1 MKIIIII
8 LILVILIVINY
19 NIVVDDRVTKGHS
32 IQPYNFMNE
41 YSLVEKKNIICILTV
56 RPCIKTYNFIKELK
70 LKSNYEIFIV
80 IDDNKYD
87 IPNYDG
93 VVKVI
98 KINNEES
105 EAKGYK
111 NSILWLN
118 GKAGS
123 RDKALYYFNRY
134 YTNYD
139 NIWFIED
146 DVFIPKINTIK
157 DIDNKYIEADLLT
170 SGHEIVYEKRY
181 DWHWGT
187 VQKHIKI
194 DLPYA
199 KSMICAIRCS
209 RKMMISI
216 DDYVKKYNNLFLDEA
231 LFNTIA
237 LHNELDVKAIPELST
252 IVWKRGWFF
261 TGWVL
266 GDIKTTNLYH
276 PIKDIQQ
283 QYDFRKNI
291 L

>member
-8 LILVILIVINY
+8 LILVMLIFINY
-19 NIVVDDRVTKGHS
+19 YIAVDNRVVEKYN

-41 YSLVEKKNIICILTV
+41 YSPAERKNIICILTV

-70 LKSNYEIFIV
+70 LKSDYEVFIV

-98 KINNEES
+98 KIKNEES
-105 EAKGYK
+105 ESIGYK
-111 NSILWLN
+111 NTILWLN
-118 GKAGS
+118 GRAGS

-139 NIWFIED
+139 NIWFLED
-146 DVFIPKINTIK
+146 DVFIPRINTIK
-157 DIDNKYIEADLLT
+157 DIDNKYIEGDLLT
-170 SGHEIVYEKRY
+170 SDHEIVYEKRY
-181 DWHWGT
+181 DWHWVL
-187 VQKHIKI
+187 VQNHIKI

-209 RKMMISI
+209 RKMMICI

-252 IVWKRGWFF
+252 IHWKKD
-261 TGWVL
+261 WVL
-266 GDIKTTNLYH
+266 EDIKKTNLYH

>member
-19 NIVVDDRVTKGHS
+19 NIVVDDGVIEKSS
-32 IQPYNFMNE
+32 IIPYNFMNE
-41 YSLVEKKNIICILTV
+41 YSPVEKKNIICILTV

-70 LKSNYEIFIV
+70 LKSDYEVFIV

-98 KINNEES
+98 KIDNEES
-105 EAKGYK
+105 ESKGYK

-118 GKAGS
+118 GRAGS

-170 SGHEIVYEKRY
+170 SAHQIFHKI
-181 DWHWGT
+181 DDNWHWPT
-187 VQKHIKI
+187 VKKNIKI

-199 KSMICAIRCS
+199 TSMICAIRCS
-209 RKMMISI
+209 RKMMTSI
-216 DDYVKKYNNLFLDEA
+216 DDYVKKYNDLFLDEA
-231 LFNTIA
+231 LFNTLA
-237 LHNELDVKAIPELST
+237 LHNKLNVKVIPELST
-252 IVWKRGWFF
+252 IVWKRGLM
-261 TGWVL
+261 GWGL
-266 GDIKTTNLYH
+266 EDIKTTNLYH

>member
-1 MKIIIII
+1 MKILIII
-8 LILVILIVINY
+8 LILILVIVINY
-19 NIVVDDRVTKGHS
+19 CIAIDDGVIEKPS
-32 IQPYNFMNE
+32 ITPYNFMNE
-41 YSLVEKKNIICILTV
+41 YSPVERKNIICILSV
-56 RPCIKTYNFIKELK
+56 RPCIKTYDFIKELK
-70 LKSNYEIFIV
+70 IKSGYEIFIV
-80 IDDNKYD
+80 IDDNKYN

-93 VVKVI
+93 FVKVI

-105 EAKGYK
+105 ESIGYK
-111 NSILWLN
+111 NTILWLE

-139 NIWFIED
+139 NIWFIEE

-157 DIDNKYIEADLLT
+157 DIDNKYTEEDLLT
-170 SGHEIVYEKRY
+170 SAHEIFHKI
-181 DWHWGT
+181 DNNWHWPT
-187 VQKHIKI
+187 VKKNIKI

-199 KSMICAIRCS
+199 TSMICAIRCS
-209 RKMMISI
+209 RKMMKSI

-231 LFNTIA
+231 LFNTLA
-237 LHNELDVKAIPELST
+237 LHNKLNVKVIPELST
-252 IVWKRGWFF
+252 IVWKRGLM
-261 TGWVL
+261 GWGL
-266 GDIKTTNLYH
+266 EDIKTTNLYH

>member
-1 MKIIIII
+1 MKVFFILLLIIVLII
-8 LILVILIVINY
+8 INY
-19 NIVVDDRVTKGHS
+19 NIGIDDSFTNNPS
-32 IQPYNFMNE
+32 IQPYNYMND
-41 YSLVEKKNIICILTV
+41 YNLVEKKNIICILTV

-70 LKSNYEIFIV
+70 LKSNYEVFIV

-93 VVKVI
+93 FVKVI
-98 KINNEES
+98 KIDNEES
-105 EAKGYK
+105 ESKGYK

-118 GKAGS
+118 GRAGS

-146 DVFIPKINTIK
+146 DVFIPRINTIK
-157 DIDNKYIEADLLT
+157 DIDNKYIDADLL
-170 SGHEIVYEKRY
+170 SSAHDIFHKI
-181 DWHWGT
+181 DDNWHWP
-187 VQKHIKI
+187 VVKKHIKI

-199 KSMICAIRCS
+199 TSMICAIRCS

-216 DDYVKKYNNLFLDEA
+216 DNYVKKYNDLFLDEA
-231 LFNTIA
+231 LFNTLA
-237 LHNELDVKAIPELST
+237 LHDNLNVKAIPELST
-252 IVWKRGWFF
+252 IVWKRGLI
-261 TGWVL
+261 GWVL
-266 GDIKTTNLYH
+266 EDIKTTNLYH